1 MLVCECVEARSWLSC
16 FSLPFTLSSI
26 IQTLLLSPELTN
38 WYTDWTVSPQGP
50 FLSVSQLLNSSIS
63 YGTGFFYMD
72 ARNLNLGPH
81 ASKAN
86 NLCSEEFPNL
96 LFCFHQWFNTNNKC
110 PFTWLPGWK
119 ELRHLDCLEEHWAS
133 SYYYYFYYKP
143 LGGVC
148 TQLSHRFVENQD
160 VSFIVLNL
168 KYALRASRIKL
179 GNRLYQRA

>member
-1 MLVCECVEARSWLSC
+1 M
-16 FSLPFTLSSI
+16 
-26 IQTLLLSPELTN
+26 
-38 WYTDWTVSPQGP
+38 
-50 FLSVSQLLNSSIS
+50 FLSAINFIIHHTDSLTEPGAYQLTYWLDSEPSGSLSLCLSALEFKHILRHRI
-63 YGTGFFYMD
+63 FYMD

-133 SYYYYFYYKP
+133 SSYYYFYYKP